1 MNFFKIVKNGK
12 FGKAKEY
19 LKKNS
24 KSQIR
29 ISFKLIENR
38 TKILKKEVR
47 STPIILKDTIIY
59 LNNENI
65 IM

>member
-24 KSQIR
+24 KSQIK